1 MKDNSKTRKLLADL
15 RRLHKDVRCEE
26 HRCECCQGISVYC
39 DKCRQNCEINE
50 KARYKIKEQLK
61 NLPHIPNKK
70 EAKQLRQKKAKQ
82 RK

>member
-15 RRLHKDVRCEE
+15 RNLYVQRGCKDLSCAACIKMYREAEE
-26 HRCECCQGISVYC
+26 
-39 DKCRQNCEINE
+39 E
-50 KARYKIKEQLK
+50 KAKIKEQLK

-70 EAKQLRQKKAKQ
+70 EAKQLRQKKAKK